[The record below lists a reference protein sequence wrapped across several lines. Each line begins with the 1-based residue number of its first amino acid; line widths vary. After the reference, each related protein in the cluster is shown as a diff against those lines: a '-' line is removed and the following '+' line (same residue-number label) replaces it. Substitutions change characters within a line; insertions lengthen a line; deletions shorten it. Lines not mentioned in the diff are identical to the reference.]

1 MNKLLIIL
9 TCLLLVSCG
18 TLMSNEKF
26 FGTVSTKD
34 ISNVSIDSVSF
45 RNSYIDGSCVSCG
58 TILEPLF
65 DYDIKYDTLSH
76 YKVIV
81 LGEIIFEKDNDKKN
95 QYKRVDSV
103 KIKSL
108 VIDKLHSQREF
119 YSDTNHKWSRDKLW
133 KECPLPKYILR
144 KIRNDFLKRKKYT
157 RYIFKDADA
166 SSVSESYCYYLY

>member
-81 LGEIIFEKDNDKKN
+81 LGEIIFEKDNDK
-95 QYKRVDSV
+95 
-103 KIKSL
+103 
-108 VIDKLHSQREF
+108 LHSQREF

>member
-1 MNKLLIIL
+1 
-9 TCLLLVSCG
+9 
-18 TLMSNEKF
+18 MSNEKF

-45 RNSYIDGSCVSCG
+45 RTSYIDGSCVSCG

-119 YSDTNHKWSRDKLW
+119 YSDTNHKWSHDKLW